1 MQRIAQ
7 TFMAG
12 LLAAL
17 PLVATVAITLWLI
30 TFVAGYVGPNSQ
42 LGKLIASLG
51 LGVTASDVAPYLAGL
66 AIVAGSVYLLGL
78 LVETRLAAW
87 LSPAIEGVMQRIPVL
102 STVYGLSK
110 QFTSIVDLKGGDSL
124 KSMSP
129 VWCFFGGEP
138 GAAVLALLA
147 SPKPVVI
154 GQHEYLGILVPSAP
168 VPVGGALVYVPAA
181 WVRPAEGGVEH
192 LMSVYVS
199 MGVTQPKSSPQPSA
213 VT

>member
-17 PLVATVAITLWLI
+17 PLMVTAAVTLWFI
-30 TFVAGYVGPNSQ
+30 TFISGYVGPNSR
-42 LGKLIASLG
+42 LGQIIVSLG
-51 LGVTASDVAPYLAGL
+51 LGVTTSNVAPYLAGL
-66 AIVAGSVYLLGL
+66 VVVAVVVYLLGL
-78 LVETRLAAW
+78 LVETRLAGW
-87 LSPAIEGVMQRIPVL
+87 LSPAIDGAMQRIPLV

-110 QFTSIVDLKGGDSL
+110 QFTSIVDLQGGESL

-147 SPKPVVI
+147 SPKPVLI
-154 GQHEYLGILVPSAP
+154 GTHEYLGILVPSAP
-168 VPVGGALVYVPAA
+168 VPVGGALVYVPAT
-181 WVRPAEGGVEH
+181 WVKPSEGGVEH

-199 MGVTQPKSSPQPSA
+199 MGVTAPRSSP
-213 VT
+213 